1 MALWIIIAILVLLV
15 IVYVVIYNNIIKMK
29 NRVESSFAQLDA
41 HLKQRYDLIPNLVEI
56 VKGYATHEK
65 ETLTA
70 VIAARNT
77 AINANTVEE
86 TDEANKSLAGALK
99 SVFALAE
106 AYPDLKANEGFVKL
120 QTQLSEVEE
129 KILQARKYYNAV
141 IREFNNLVELFPS
154 SIVAKMMN
162 QNKRGY
168 LEIED
173 VERKR
178 VDIKF

>member
-70 VIAARNT
+70 VIAAKNT

-99 SVFALAE
+99 VFLH
-106 AYPDLKANEGFVKL
+106 
-120 QTQLSEVEE
+120 
-129 KILQARKYYNAV
+129 
-141 IREFNNLVELFPS
+141 
-154 SIVAKMMN
+154 
-162 QNKRGY
+162 
-168 LEIED
+168 
-173 VERKR
+173 
-178 VDIKF
+178 